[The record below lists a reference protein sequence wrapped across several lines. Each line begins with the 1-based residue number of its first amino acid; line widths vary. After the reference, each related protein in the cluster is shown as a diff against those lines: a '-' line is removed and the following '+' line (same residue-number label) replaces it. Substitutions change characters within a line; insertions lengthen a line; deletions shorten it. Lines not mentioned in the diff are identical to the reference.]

1 MHAGCRLAGLQEP
14 RSVEDFVARENI
26 RRFKTQLAACQDD
39 QQRLT
44 LVKLLKA
51 EEVRLHA
58 LRSAEPDSS
67 RP

>member
-1 MHAGCRLAGLQEP
+1 M
-14 RSVEDFVARENI
+14 EDFVARENI

>member
-1 MHAGCRLAGLQEP
+1 M
-14 RSVEDFVARENI
+14 EDFVARENI
-26 RRFKTQLAACQDD
+26 KRFKTQLAACQDD

-58 LRSAEPDSS
+58 LRSAEPDSRRS
-67 RP
+67 